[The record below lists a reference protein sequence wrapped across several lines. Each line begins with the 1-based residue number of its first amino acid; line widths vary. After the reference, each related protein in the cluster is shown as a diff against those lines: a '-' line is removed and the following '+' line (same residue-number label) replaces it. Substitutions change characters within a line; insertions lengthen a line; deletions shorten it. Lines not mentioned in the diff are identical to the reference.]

1 MKRFLFF
8 CVFAISAV
16 SCIREGA
23 ILCKMKD
30 VESYVHEAPDSALV
44 VLASLDTTGIS
55 MAIVDARYTLLNSI
69 ARYRLYLD
77 ESNDAALMRAADYF
91 RLHHDDDRLMKA
103 LFLAGYIQYKQADY
117 RKAILTLT
125 EAEGISDELENHFYG
140 GLICR
145 QMAFV
150 FEMTFNTVGRLESAK
165 KACELFQKGGYETH
179 ERYSRLQ
186 LGQAYLAN
194 EMFDDGDGVLF
205 DVIQS
210 GQESKDTVLLAS
222 ALLSYAEGMILRPD
236 KQPEIVLDETRIV
249 CDSLHYQ
256 LPLFAWINAA
266 YSAALLGDKDY
277 SNDLFVVARSYAVSD
292 HDNYLTDYR
301 EYESAIALNEPERAL
316 QASQRFLGYLQAKQ
330 IDIERE
336 SLVIPQRDYYQ
347 KEKQIEQLNHSITR
361 HKLIIAVF
369 LLGLLAISSVWGIK
383 ALMRRKRLLRWENA
397 LLSNKIQDMESAH
410 SHALKVSFES
420 GMKLLNTLAEFKW
433 VNQPYKILPYVE
445 SILSDLASDERTIK
459 EMMTTLNETRGNLMV
474 RLEEQVP
481 SLKKDDLMVYCYLA
495 LQLDHMTLCTIL
507 NKTPGALNAKV
518 YRLREKIEKSL
529 APDKTEFLSVIKG

>member
-8 CVFAISAV
+8 CIFAVYTV
-16 SCIREGA
+16 SCVREGN
-23 ILCKMKD
+23 ILRKMKD
-30 VESYVHEAPDSALV
+30 VESYVHETPDSALS
-44 VLASLDTTGIS
+44 VLASLDTAGIS
-55 MAIVDARYTLLNSI
+55 WARVDAQYTLLNSI
-69 ARYRLYLD
+69 ARYRLYID
-77 ESNDAALMRAADYF
+77 ENDDTALMRVADYF

-117 RKAILTLT
+117 RTAILTLT
-125 EAEGISDELENHFYG
+125 EAEGISDELENYFYG

-150 FEMTFNTVGRLESAK
+150 FERTFNSVGRLECAE
-165 KACELFQKGGYETH
+165 KACKLFQKGSYETH
-179 ERYSRLQ
+179 ERYAKLQ
-186 LGQAYLAN
+186 LGQAYLSN
-194 EMFDDGDGVLF
+194 EMFADGDSVLF
-205 DVIQS
+205 DVIRS
-210 GQESKDTVLLAS
+210 GQECRDTVLWAK
-222 ALLSYAEGMILRPD
+222 ALLSYAEGMVLRPD
-236 KQPEIVLDETRIV
+236 KKPEIVLDVTRIV
-249 CDSLHYQ
+249 CDSLHYN
-256 LPLFAWINAA
+256 LPLFALINAA

-277 SNDLFVVARSYAVSD
+277 SRDMFATARIHAVSD
-292 HDNYLTDYR
+292 YDNYLIDYR
-301 EYESAIALNEPERAL
+301 EYESAITLHEPERAL

-330 IDIERE
+330 LDLERE

-369 LLGLLAISSVWGIK
+369 LFGLLAIASIWGIK
-383 ALMRRKRLLRWENA
+383 ALMRRKRLLKWENA
-397 LLSNKIQDMESAH
+397 LLNNRIQDMESTH
-410 SHALKVSFES
+410 SHALKVSFEA

-433 VNQPYKILPYVE
+433 VNQPYKVLPYFE
-445 SILSDLASDERTIK
+445 ATLSALASDERTIK

-495 LQLDHMTLCTIL
+495 LQMDHTTLCTIL

-518 YRLREKIEKSL
+518 YRLRDKIEKSF
-529 APDKTEFLSVIKG
+529 APDKSEFLSVIKG

>member
-1 MKRFLFF
+1 MKRFLFLG
-8 CVFAISAV
+8 VFAIFAF
-16 SCIREGA
+16 SCVREGA
-23 ILCKMKD
+23 ILRRMED
-30 VESYVHEAPDSALV
+30 VESYVHEAPDSALR

-55 MAIVDARYTLLNSI
+55 RAKVVARYTLLNSI
-69 ARYRLYLD
+69 ARYRLYHD
-77 ESNDAALMRAADYF
+77 ETDDAALKRAADYF

-117 RKAILTLT
+117 RKSILSLT
-125 EAEGISDELENHFYG
+125 EAEGVSKELDNLFYG

-150 FEMTFNTVGRLESAK
+150 FEMTFNNVGRLESAE
-165 KACELFQKGGYETH
+165 KAYRLFQKGHYDAH
-179 ERYSRLQ
+179 ERYSKLQ

-194 EMFDDGDGVLF
+194 EMFDDGDRVLF

-210 GQESKDTVLLAS
+210 GHESKDTVLLS
-222 ALLSYAEGMILRPD
+222 NALLSYAEGMILRPD
-236 KQPEIVLDETRIV
+236 KQPEKVLDVTRIV
-249 CDSLHYQ
+249 CDSLHYD
-256 LPLFAWINAA
+256 LPLYAWINAA

-277 SNDLFVVARSYAVSD
+277 SWDLFATARSHAVSD
-292 HDNYLTDYR
+292 YDNYLIDYR
-301 EYESAIALNEPERAL
+301 EYESAITLQEPERAL
-316 QASQRFLGYLQAKQ
+316 QASQRFIGYLQAKQ
-330 IDIERE
+330 LDLERE

-361 HKLIIAVF
+361 HKLIIAVII
-369 LLGLLAISSVWGIK
+369 LGLLAIVSVWGVR
-383 ALMRRKRLLRWENA
+383 ALVRRKRILKWENA
-397 LLSNKIQDMESAH
+397 LLNNRIQNMESTH
-410 SHALKVSFES
+410 SHALKVSFEA

-433 VNQPYKILPYVE
+433 VNQPYKVLPYFE
-445 SILSDLASDERTIK
+445 ATLSALASDERTIK
-459 EMMTTLNETRGNLMV
+459 EMMTTLNETRENLMV

-495 LQLDHMTLCTIL
+495 LQLDHTTLCTIL